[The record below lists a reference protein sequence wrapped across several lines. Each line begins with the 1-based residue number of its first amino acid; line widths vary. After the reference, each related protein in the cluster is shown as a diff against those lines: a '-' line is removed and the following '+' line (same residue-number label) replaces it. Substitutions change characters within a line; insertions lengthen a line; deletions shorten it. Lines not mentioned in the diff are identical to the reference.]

1 MTNRSLFAG
10 FRVAS
15 ASLLFLLCSLAVA
28 SENPNVVFTSDN
40 GGLSTKK
47 NANNPTSNAPLRA
60 GKGWCYEGGIRVPLI
75 FFVPSVV
82 TAGSTCD
89 VPVTS
94 TDLYPTILGL
104 AGLPAMPNQHADG
117 LGLVPLLKGERSLSR
132 KAIYW
137 HYPHYHGST
146 WAPGGAIRAG
156 DWKLIEFFEEQV
168 HELYHLRNDV
178 GEREDLST
186 RYPEKAQ
193 ELLDMLLRWRE
204 DIGAKMPELNAGFSG
219 D

>member
-15 ASLLFLLCSLAVA
+15 ASLLLLCSLAVA
-28 SENPNVVFTSDN
+28 SEKPNVVFILVDDLGWMNPLLSWRGPGTSPSFSSY
-40 GGLSTKK
+40 LST
-47 NANNPTSNAPLRA
+47 PGVSP
-60 GKGWCYEGGIRVPLI
+60 
-75 FFVPSVV
+75 
-82 TAGSTCD
+82 AGSTCG

-104 AGLPAMPNQHADG
+104 AGLPAMPSQHSDG
-117 LGLVPLLKGERSLSR
+117 VDLAPLLKGKKMLGR

-156 DWKLIEFFEEQV
+156 DWKPIEFFEEEK
-168 HELYHLRNDV
+168 HELYRLGNDL
-178 GEREDLST
+178 GEREDLSR
-186 RYPEKAQ
+186 RYPEKAK
-193 ELLDMLLRWRE
+193 ELLDMLHRWRE
-204 DIGAKMPELNAGFSG
+204 DIGAKMPERNADFSG
-219 D
+219 A